1 MGMFAPNPVP
11 ESPMAIATET
21 SAVVVT
27 RPGGADV
34 LELKTRRLP
43 PLGDH
48 DLLVEVEAAGINR
61 ADVLQR
67 QGKYRL
73 PADMPKEL
81 VDIPGL
87 ELAGRVIA
95 IGQSVSRWQVGDRVC
110 SLVIGGGYARHAV
123 VDEAIAMPIPRGL
136 SLIEA
141 AGLPET
147 VMTVWSNIFDRA
159 HLKPGDTL
167 LVHGGNSGIG
177 STAIQIAAALDSD
190 VIATAGSAEKCAAC
204 LKLGAR
210 VALNYHEDDFVPR
223 VQELTGGHGA
233 DVILDMVGGDYVQ
246 KNIQVAAEDGRIVN
260 VSYMSGSRVTLELGP
275 VMSKRLTITG
285 STLRNRTASFKAE
298 LAASVVA
305 NVWPLVE
312 AGKVKPVIDSVFPFE
327 QAAAAHRRLDSGS
340 HIGKIM
346 LRMN

>member
-1 MGMFAPNPVP
+1 MTAP
-11 ESPMAIATET
+11 TET
-21 SAVVVT
+21 SAVVIT
-27 RPGGADV
+27 RPGEAEV
-34 LELKTRRLP
+34 LKRQTRRLP
-43 PLGDH
+43 PLGDQ
-48 DLLVEVEAAGINR
+48 DVLVEIEAAGINR

-81 VDIPGL
+81 ADIPGL
-87 ELAGRVIA
+87 ELAGQVIA
-95 IGQSVSRWQVGDRVC
+95 IGKAVSRWHIGDWLC

-123 VDEAIAMPIPRGL
+123 VDEAIAMPVPRGL

-141 AGLPET
+141 AALPEA
-147 VMTVWSNIFDRA
+147 VMTVWTNVFDRA
-159 HLKPGDTL
+159 RLRPGETL

-177 STAIQIAAALDSD
+177 STAIQIAAALGSD

-210 VALNYHEDDFVPR
+210 AALNYHEEDFVVR
-223 VQELTGGHGA
+223 VKELTGGHGA

-246 KNIQVAAEDGRIVN
+246 RNIQVAAEDGRIVN
-260 VSYMSGSRVTLELGP
+260 VSYMSGSRVTLELRP

-285 STLRNRTASFKAE
+285 STLRNRPASFKAE
-298 LAASVVA
+298 LAASVIA

-312 AGKVKPVIDSVFPFE
+312 AGKVKPVIDSVLPLE
-327 QAAAAHRRLDSGS
+327 EAAAAHRRLDSGS
-340 HIGKIM
+340 HIGKVV
-346 LRMN
+346 LRMK